1 MFKLENE
8 ILSVD
13 LPQGHTMQELNVLAR
28 EEISRMIAEGL
39 FYGKDLKVNGRIT
52 TAMAILLGHELAHV
66 CRSVSIF
73 DPKEGQYVLCIKH

>member
-28 EEISRMIAEGL
+28 E
-39 FYGKDLKVNGRIT
+39 
-52 TAMAILLGHELAHV
+52 
-66 CRSVSIF
+66 
-73 DPKEGQYVLCIKH
+73 GQYVLCIKH